1 LQPDGLDREE
11 VDSQEALPMG
21 SDELAPRHLSAVT
34 RRSQTRGSE
43 PGAHRRRRYR
53 DAKAFQFADDPWIA
67 PARVLAREPQH
78 QLSRLTS
85 DRRPTDRTR
94 VRPPLRNQTSMPA
107 QQGRRCDE
115 EGSPLRARQ
124 QSTRR
129 GQEHAVNGRGRRSA
143 LRTPKNG
150 EFVPKNNDFEVL
162 ELTRPRAKRH
172 EFEQPPQQHV
182 AERHEHANPPALA
195 R

>member
-1 LQPDGLDREE
+1 
-11 VDSQEALPMG
+11 MG

-53 DAKAFQFADDPWIA
+53 DAKAFQFADDPWMA

-94 VRPPLRNQTSMPA
+94 VRPPLRDQTSMPA
-107 QQGRRCDE
+107 QQGRRCDD
-115 EGSPLRARQ
+115 EGSPTRAWQ

-143 LRTPKNG
+143 LGTPKNG
-150 EFVPKNNDFEVL
+150 EFVPKNDDSRFLNSLD
-162 ELTRPRAKRH
+162 RH

-182 AERHEHANPPALA
+182 AERHEHEDSSVSPVTSQFYAQDC
-195 R
+195 